1 MQDQVI
7 ICDLDNTIFDT
18 SSIDPELFA
27 SLLHKV
33 TEYLSGR
40 FTAEIIPSIIQDI
53 VSNPFDRVCEKY
65 GLPKSMILLVLD
77 ELNGISLEHSAMV
90 PYEDYAAFRA
100 IPAYKILVTTGFKR
114 LQEEKLRK
122 LQISQDFDRII
133 INDPVYA
140 NSSKLDIFRE
150 LSRELDLKDRKTY
163 VVGDD
168 PASEI
173 KAGREL
179 GFTTVLMVRKEYLSN
194 PYTDYIVSS
203 FEGLR
208 DLLRDNMENDC
219 TLRK

>member
-1 MQDQVI
+1 M
-7 ICDLDNTIFDT
+7 
-18 SSIDPELFA
+18 
-27 SLLHKV
+27 
-33 TEYLSGR
+33 
-40 FTAEIIPSIIQDI
+40 
-53 VSNPFDRVCEKY
+53 
-65 GLPKSMILLVLD
+65 
-77 ELNGISLEHSAMV
+77 
-90 PYEDYAAFRA
+90 
-100 IPAYKILVTTGFKR
+100 
-114 LQEEKLRK
+114 RK
-122 LQISQDFDRII
+122 LHISQDFDRII

-150 LSRELDLKDRKTY
+150 LSRELDLKDQKTY